1 MNNNKKSF
9 DKKWYSE
16 EFLNELKRTAYAEAD
31 GNLTYTAKYAP
42 DAVSKY
48 GIDPRMLGGPIG
60 KMARKLRL
68 VPDFVLK
75 GIHLKIT
82 ERSLGFFR
90 KGCDRISYANCHIKG
105 VSIKNK
111 HIKASDGFDIP
122 IRIYENAECEV
133 TRTAMIFI
141 HGGAFVGGTLAPY
154 DESLKMLVDKFA
166 VKVISIDYRLLPENA
181 YPAPYSDCFD
191 VLEYISRSCG
201 EFKIDKDRI
210 FVCGDSAGGNIAQAC
225 STKYKGTG
233 KIKAQLLLYPT
244 LNMFGFTDEYYKKG
258 YSDYKFEPSQK
269 SVSKGVIK
277 QMQMLTRCN
286 FKQIG
291 ILSPDEYNN
300 PYIFDASGNVPTF
313 ITVGALD
320 YLKKDA
326 VAWAHKLANANVKTK
341 LVVYNGLGHGYLN
354 ATGVFPQAEDV
365 IDEMGN
371 FIYTI
376 LEL

>member
-1 MNNNKKSF
+1 
-9 DKKWYSE
+9 
-16 EFLNELKRTAYAEAD
+16 
-31 GNLTYTAKYAP
+31 
-42 DAVSKY
+42 
-48 GIDPRMLGGPIG
+48 
-60 KMARKLRL
+60 
-68 VPDFVLK
+68 
-75 GIHLKIT
+75 
-82 ERSLGFFR
+82 
-90 KGCDRISYANCHIKG
+90 
-105 VSIKNK
+105 
-111 HIKASDGFDIP
+111 
-122 IRIYENAECEV
+122 
-133 TRTAMIFI
+133 MIFI

-291 ILSPDEYNN
+291 ILSPDKYSN

-326 VAWAHKLANANVKTK
+326 VAWAHKLSNANVKTK

-365 IDEMGN
+365 IDEMGK

>member
-60 KMARKLRL
+60 KMARKLKL
-68 VPDFVLK
+68 VPDFVLNS
-75 GIHLKIT
+75 IHLKIT

-122 IRIYENAECEV
+122 IRIYENAECEG

-166 VKVISIDYRLLPENA
+166 VKVIGIDYRLLPENA

-210 FVCGDSAGGNIAQAC
+210 
-225 STKYKGTG
+225 
-233 KIKAQLLLYPT
+233 
-244 LNMFGFTDEYYKKG
+244 
-258 YSDYKFEPSQK
+258 
-269 SVSKGVIK
+269 
-277 QMQMLTRCN
+277 
-286 FKQIG
+286 
-291 ILSPDEYNN
+291 
-300 PYIFDASGNVPTF
+300 
-313 ITVGALD
+313 
-320 YLKKDA
+320 
-326 VAWAHKLANANVKTK
+326 
-341 LVVYNGLGHGYLN
+341 
-354 ATGVFPQAEDV
+354 
-365 IDEMGN
+365 
-371 FIYTI
+371 
-376 LEL
+376 

>member
-1 MNNNKKSF
+1 MVQRGV
-9 DKKWYSE
+9 
-16 EFLNELKRTAYAEAD
+16 LKRIKENSLR
-31 GNLTYTAKYAP
+31 GSRRKFNLHSQVCARRRIKIRHRSAHARRTHRQNGKETKACP
-42 DAVSKY
+42 GFCSKRY
-48 GIDPRMLGGPIG
+48 SFKNNREKPR
-60 KMARKLRL
+60 
-68 VPDFVLK
+68 
-75 GIHLKIT
+75 
-82 ERSLGFFR
+82 FFR

-122 IRIYENAECEV
+122 IRIYENAECEG

-233 KIKAQLLLYPT
+233 K
-244 LNMFGFTDEYYKKG
+244 
-258 YSDYKFEPSQK
+258 
-269 SVSKGVIK
+269 SK
-277 QMQMLTRCN
+277 RSFCS
-286 FKQIG
+286 
-291 ILSPDEYNN
+291 ILP
-300 PYIFDASGNVPTF
+300 
-313 ITVGALD
+313 
-320 YLKKDA
+320 
-326 VAWAHKLANANVKTK
+326 
-341 LVVYNGLGHGYLN
+341 
-354 ATGVFPQAEDV
+354 
-365 IDEMGN
+365 
-371 FIYTI
+371 
-376 LEL
+376 